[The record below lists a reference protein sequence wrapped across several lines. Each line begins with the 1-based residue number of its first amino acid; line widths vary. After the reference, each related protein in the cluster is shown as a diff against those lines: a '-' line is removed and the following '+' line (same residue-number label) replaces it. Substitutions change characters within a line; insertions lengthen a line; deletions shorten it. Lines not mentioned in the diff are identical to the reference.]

1 MRMTEEEFRAL
12 CASKHLN
19 ATIQAGKGIGK
30 NLGNVTEPKKK
41 SAKYRNRKV
50 YVYASGFALYE
61 KNDKYGPIEMVFDSE
76 KEYRRYLELKL
87 LEKQGKITA
96 SRRQVP
102 FLIQEACERGG
113 EKLAAIYY
121 KADFCYDKGGQSI
134 VEDVKGFDEHTQK
147 YITTKDFN
155 LKWKLLKYRY
165 PEQHFLIY

>member
-61 KNDKYGPIEMVFDSE
+61 KNDKSKSE
-76 KEYRRYLELKL
+76 RLCMLNNKRHDLLEEIHDKENKLEDVDYLRFELK
-87 LEKQGKITA
+87 
-96 SRRQVP
+96 S
-102 FLIQEACERGG
+102 
-113 EKLAAIYY
+113 
-121 KADFCYDKGGQSI
+121 DK
-134 VEDVKGFDEHTQK
+134 
-147 YITTKDFN
+147 
-155 LKWKLLKYRY
+155 
-165 PEQHFLIY
+165 